1 MSSASPSTVSEIIGV
16 YDADGS
22 LRGELAYALG
32 ILRGKPHCALCDM
45 THSGVRRR
53 KGFAELGARL
63 GVPFS
68 LIHRDERSPDVL
80 AFTAERTPL
89 VIGRTDDG
97 LVDLLVAEDLAHIE
111 TSADALFD
119 ALQAVIEAKGM
130 RLAA

>member
-32 ILRGKPHCALCDM
+32 ILRGKPHCALCDI

-53 KGFAELGARL
+53 KGFADLPARL

-68 LIHRDERSPDVL
+68 LVHRDERSPEVL
-80 AFTAERTPL
+80 AFTGERTPL
-89 VIGRTDDG
+89 VIGRTEAG
-97 LVDLLVAEDLAHIE
+97 FVDLLVAEDLAHVE
-111 TSADALFD
+111 TNADAMFD
-119 ALQAVIEAKGM
+119 ALTAALAAKDL